1 MKRLHRLTA
10 ILVKLQSKKIVQAAE
25 LATKFEVS
33 LRTIYRDMQALT
45 DAGVPI
51 GAEAGTGYYL
61 VDGYSL
67 PPVMFTEKEANA
79 LLTASK
85 IINTNNDQSLIN
97 EYHEAIDKV
106 IAVLKT
112 TQKEKLK
119 VLEQRVFTYNRE
131 KINPSTSLSVIQQ
144 AITDYRVLEIQ
155 YTKANGEF
163 SKRKV
168 EPLGVYFTNN
178 TWIMIAHCRLRKD
191 YREFRTDRI
200 QNFIE
205 TQELF
210 PPKQFS
216 LEDYYKRYAEAHES
230 SDIFTKKTTDI
241 GLS

>member
-25 LATKFEVS
+25 LADKFDVS

-51 GAEAGTGYYL
+51 GAEAGTGYFL
-61 VDGYSL
+61 VEGYSL

-85 IINTNNDQSLIN
+85 IIETNNDESLIS
-97 EYHEAIDKV
+97 EYRDAIDKV
-106 IAVLKT
+106 IAVLRT
-112 TQKEKLK
+112 TQKKKLEI
-119 VLEQRVFTYNRE
+119 LEQRIFTYSRRA
-131 KINPSTSLSVIQQ
+131 IHPSNSLSIIQQ
-144 AITDYRVLEIQ
+144 AITDLRVLEIQ
-155 YTKANGEF
+155 YTNVTKEH
-163 SKRKV
+163 SKRLI

-178 TWIMIAHCRLRKD
+178 TWILIAYCRLRQD

-200 QNFIE
+200 IHLIE

-210 PPKQFS
+210 HQQKFT
-216 LEDYYKRYAEAHES
+216 LEDYYNKRAQFYRTNS
-230 SDIFTKKTTDI
+230 TS
-241 GLS
+241 

>member
-10 ILVKLQSKKIVQAAE
+10 ILVKLQSKKVVQAAE
-25 LATKFEVS
+25 LANKFEVS

-85 IINTNNDQSLIN
+85 IIKTNNDQSLIN
-97 EYHEAIDKV
+97 EYQEAIDKV

-119 VLEQRVFTYNRE
+119 ILEERVFTYNTIVART
-131 KINPSTSLSVIQQ
+131 STSLSVIQQ
-144 AITDYRVLEIQ
+144 AITDFRVLEIQ
-155 YTKANGEF
+155 YTKASGEY
-163 SKRKV
+163 SKRLI

-200 QNFIE
+200 LNLIE

-210 PPKQFS
+210 SPKHFS
-216 LEDYYKRYAEAHES
+216 LEDYYKKRAEECNFS
-230 SDIFTKKTTDI
+230 TFPKEKYY
-241 GLS
+241 

>member
-25 LATKFEVS
+25 LADKFDVS

-67 PPVMFTEKEANA
+67 PPIMFTEKEANA

-85 IINTNNDQSLIN
+85 IIKTNNDQSLIN
-97 EYHEAIDKV
+97 EYQEAIDKV

-119 VLEQRVFTYNRE
+119 ILEERVFTYNRNV
-131 KINPSTSLSVIQQ
+131 IHPSTSLSVIQQ
-144 AITDYRVLEIQ
+144 AITDFRVLEIQ
-155 YTKANGEF
+155 YAKASGEY
-163 SKRKV
+163 SKRLV

-200 QNFIE
+200 LNLIE

-210 PPKQFS
+210 SPKHFS
-216 LEDYYKRYAEAHES
+216 LEDYYKKRAEECNFSTFPEEKHY
-230 SDIFTKKTTDI
+230 
-241 GLS
+241 

>member
-10 ILVKLQSKKIVQAAE
+10 ILVKLQSKKVVQAAE
-25 LATKFEVS
+25 LANKFEVS

-85 IINTNNDQSLIN
+85 IIKTNNDQSLIN
-97 EYHEAIDKV
+97 EYQEAIDKV
-106 IAVLKT
+106 IAVLKS

-119 VLEQRVFTYNRE
+119 ILEERVFTYNTIVART
-131 KINPSTSLSVIQQ
+131 STSLSVIQQ
-144 AITDYRVLEIQ
+144 AITDFRVLEIQ
-155 YTKANGEF
+155 YTKASGEY
-163 SKRKV
+163 SKRLI

-200 QNFIE
+200 LNLIE

-210 PPKQFS
+210 SPKHFS
-216 LEDYYKRYAEAHES
+216 LEDYYKKRAEECNFS
-230 SDIFTKKTTDI
+230 TFPKEKYY
-241 GLS
+241 

>member
-25 LATKFEVS
+25 LADKFDVS

-67 PPVMFTEKEANA
+67 PPIMFTEKEANA

-85 IINTNNDQSLIN
+85 IIKTNNDQSLIN
-97 EYHEAIDKV
+97 EYQEAIDKV

-119 VLEQRVFTYNRE
+119 ILEERVFTYNRNV
-131 KINPSTSLSVIQQ
+131 IHPSTSLSVIQQ
-144 AITDYRVLEIQ
+144 AITDFRVLEIQ
-155 YTKANGEF
+155 YAKASGEY
-163 SKRKV
+163 SKRLV

-200 QNFIE
+200 LNLIE

-210 PPKQFS
+210 SPKHFS
-216 LEDYYKRYAEAHES
+216 LEDYYKKRAEECNFS
-230 SDIFTKKTTDI
+230 TFPEEKQ
-241 GLS
+241 LST

>member
-25 LATKFEVS
+25 LANKFDVS

-45 DAGVPI
+45 EAGVPV

-97 EYHEAIDKV
+97 EYQEAIDKV

-112 TQKEKLK
+112 TQKKKLE
-119 VLEQRVFTYNRE
+119 VLEQRVFTYN
-131 KINPSTSLSVIQQ
+131 KTAKVNPSTSLSVIQQ
-144 AITDYRVLEIQ
+144 AITDLRVLEIQ
-155 YTKANGEF
+155 YTTASKVF
-163 SKRKV
+163 SKRLV
-168 EPLGVYFTNN
+168 EPFGVYFTNN
-178 TWIMIAHCRLRKD
+178 TWIMIAYCRLRKD

-200 QNFIE
+200 LNLVE

-210 PPKQFS
+210 PPKHFT
-216 LEDYYKRYAEAHES
+216 LEEYYKLRYEEHSNSEYSEDES
-230 SDIFTKKTTDI
+230 
-241 GLS
+241 

>member
-25 LATKFEVS
+25 LANKFDVS

-97 EYHEAIDKV
+97 EYQDAIDKV
-106 IAVLKT
+106 IAVLRN

-119 VLEQRVFTYNRE
+119 ILEQRVFSYNRDAI
-131 KINPSTSLSVIQQ
+131 KPSTSLSVIQQ
-144 AITDYRVLEIQ
+144 AITDFRVLEIQ
-155 YTKANGEF
+155 YTKASGEY
-163 SKRKV
+163 SKRMV

-178 TWIMIAHCRLRKD
+178 TWIMIAHCRLRNE

-200 QNFIE
+200 QNLIE
-205 TQELF
+205 TQEIF
-210 PPKQFS
+210 PPKHFS
-216 LEDYYKRYAEAHES
+216 LEEYYKRYTES
-230 SDIFTKKTTDI
+230 HDFSGFPQKKH
-241 GLS
+241 S

>member
-10 ILVKLQSKKIVQAAE
+10 ILVKLQSKKVVQAAE
-25 LATKFEVS
+25 LANKFEVS

-85 IINTNNDQSLIN
+85 IIKTNNDQSLIN
-97 EYHEAIDKV
+97 EYQEAIDKV

-119 VLEQRVFTYNRE
+119 ILEERVFTYNRTA
-131 KINPSTSLSVIQQ
+131 IHTSTSLSVIQQ
-144 AITDYRVLEIQ
+144 AITDFRVLEIQ
-155 YTKANGEF
+155 YTKASGEY
-163 SKRKV
+163 SKRV
-168 EPLGVYFTNN
+168 IEPLGVYFTNN

-200 QNFIE
+200 LNLIE

-210 PPKQFS
+210 SPKHFS
-216 LEDYYKRYAEAHES
+216 LEDYYKKRAEECNFS
-230 SDIFTKKTTDI
+230 TFPKEKYY
-241 GLS
+241 

>member
-10 ILVKLQSKKIVQAAE
+10 ILVKLQSKKVVQAAE
-25 LATKFEVS
+25 LANKFEVS

-85 IINTNNDQSLIN
+85 IIKTNNDQSLIN
-97 EYHEAIDKV
+97 EYQEAIDKV

-119 VLEQRVFTYNRE
+119 ILEERVFTYNNTVIRT
-131 KINPSTSLSVIQQ
+131 STSLSVIQQ
-144 AITDYRVLEIQ
+144 AITDFRVLEIQ
-155 YTKANGEF
+155 YTKASGEY
-163 SKRKV
+163 SKRLI

-200 QNFIE
+200 LNLIE

-210 PPKQFS
+210 SPKHFS
-216 LEDYYKRYAEAHES
+216 LEDYYKKRAEECDFS
-230 SDIFTKKTTDI
+230 TFPKEKYY
-241 GLS
+241 

>member
-10 ILVKLQSKKIVQAAE
+10 ILVKLQSKKVVQAAE
-25 LATKFEVS
+25 LANKFEVS

-85 IINTNNDQSLIN
+85 IIKTNNDQSLIN
-97 EYHEAIDKV
+97 EYQEAIDKV

-119 VLEQRVFTYNRE
+119 ILEERVFTYNRTA
-131 KINPSTSLSVIQQ
+131 IHPSTSLSVIQQ
-144 AITDYRVLEIQ
+144 AITDFRVLEIQ
-155 YTKANGEF
+155 YTKASGEY
-163 SKRKV
+163 SKRLI
-168 EPLGVYFTNN
+168 EPLGAYFTNN

-200 QNFIE
+200 VNLIE
-205 TQELF
+205 TQKLF
-210 PPKQFS
+210 SPKHFS
-216 LEDYYKRYAEAHES
+216 LEDYYKKRAEECDFS
-230 SDIFTKKTTDI
+230 TFPKEKYY
-241 GLS
+241 

>member
-10 ILVKLQSKKIVQAAE
+10 ILVKLQSKKIVQASE
-25 LATKFEVS
+25 LADKFDVS
-33 LRTIYRDMQALT
+33 MRTIYRDMQALT
-45 DAGVPI
+45 EAGVPI

-67 PPVMFTEKEANA
+67 PPIMFTEKEANA

-85 IINTNNDQSLIN
+85 IIKTNNDQSLIN
-97 EYHEAIDKV
+97 EYQEAIDKV

-119 VLEQRVFTYNRE
+119 ILEQRVFTYN
-131 KINPSTSLSVIQQ
+131 KIQTQPSTSLSVIQQ
-144 AITDYRVLEIQ
+144 AITDNRVLEME
-155 YTKANGEF
+155 YTKASGEY

-178 TWIMIAHCRLRKD
+178 TWIMITYCRLRKE

-200 QNFIE
+200 HNLIE
-205 TQELF
+205 THEIF
-210 PPKQFS
+210 SSKHFS
-216 LEDYYKRYAEAHES
+216 LEEYYKKQAEAYNFS
-230 SDIFTKKTTDI
+230 STFP
-241 GLS
+241 

>member
-10 ILVKLQSKKIVQAAE
+10 ILVKLQSKKVVQAAS
-25 LATKFEVS
+25 LADKFEVS

-51 GAEAGTGYYL
+51 GAEAGTGYFL

-85 IINTNNDQSLIN
+85 IIKTNNDQSLIN
-97 EYHEAIDKV
+97 EYQDAIEKV

-112 TQKEKLK
+112 TQKEKLEI
-119 VLEQRVFTYNRE
+119 LEQRIFTYSKRA
-131 KINPSTSLSVIQQ
+131 IHPSNTLSIIQQ
-144 AITDYRVLEIQ
+144 AITDLRILEIQ
-155 YTKANGEF
+155 YAKASKEQ
-163 SKRKV
+163 SKRLI
-168 EPLGVYFTNN
+168 EPLGVYFSNN
-178 TWIMIAHCRLRKD
+178 TWVLIAYCRLRDD

-200 QNFIE
+200 IHLIE

-210 PPKQFS
+210 AQQRFT
-216 LEDYYKRYAEAHES
+216 LEDYYNRRAHLYRTNIS
-230 SDIFTKKTTDI
+230 S
-241 GLS
+241 

>member
-10 ILVKLQSKKIVQAAE
+10 ILVKLQSKKVVQASE
-25 LATKFEVS
+25 LANKFEVS

-85 IINTNNDQSLIN
+85 IIETNNDQSLIN
-97 EYHEAIDKV
+97 EYHEAIEKV

-112 TQKEKLK
+112 SQKKKLEI
-119 VLEQRVFTYNRE
+119 LEQRIFTYNKSVRH
-131 KINPSTSLSVIQQ
+131 PSNSLSIIQQ
-144 AITDYRVLEIQ
+144 AITDLRVLEIQ
-155 YTKANGEF
+155 YTKVTNEF
-163 SKRKV
+163 SKRRI

-178 TWIMIAHCRLRKD
+178 TWIMIAYCRLRKD

-200 QNFIE
+200 VNIIE

-210 PPKQFS
+210 QPQQFT
-216 LEDYYKRYAEAHES
+216 LEDYYNRRAHLYRTNIS
-230 SDIFTKKTTDI
+230 S
-241 GLS
+241 

>member
-25 LATKFEVS
+25 LADKFEVS

-51 GAEAGTGYYL
+51 GAEAGTGYFL

-85 IINTNNDQSLIN
+85 IIRTNNDQSLIN
-97 EYHEAIDKV
+97 EYEDAIDKV
-106 IAVLKT
+106 KAVLKT
-112 TQKEKLK
+112 TQKKKLEI
-119 VLEQRVFTYNRE
+119 LEQRIFTYSRQA
-131 KINPSTSLSVIQQ
+131 IHPSNSLSIIQK
-144 AITDYRVLEIQ
+144 AITDSRILEIK
-155 YTKANGEF
+155 YTTVTKET
-163 SKRKV
+163 SKRLI
-168 EPLGVYFTNN
+168 EPIGVYFTNN
-178 TWIMIAHCRLRKD
+178 TWILIAYCRLRKD

-200 QNFIE
+200 LNLIE

-210 PPKQFS
+210 SPQQFT
-216 LEDYYKRYAEAHES
+216 LEDYYNRRAHLYRTNIS
-230 SDIFTKKTTDI
+230 S
-241 GLS
+241 

>member
-10 ILVKLQSKKIVQAAE
+10 ILVKLQSKKVVQAAE
-25 LATKFEVS
+25 LADKFEVS

-51 GAEAGTGYYL
+51 GAEAGTGYFL
-61 VDGYSL
+61 VDGYAL

-85 IINTNNDQSLIN
+85 IIETNNDQSLIK
-97 EYHEAIDKV
+97 EYHDAIEKV

-112 TQKEKLK
+112 TQKKKLEI
-119 VLEQRVFTYNRE
+119 LEQRIFTYSKRE
-131 KINPSTSLSVIQQ
+131 IHPSNSLSIIQQ
-144 AITDYRVLEIQ
+144 SITDFRVLEIQ
-155 YTKANGEF
+155 YAKADKEY
-163 SKRKV
+163 SKRLI

-178 TWIMIAHCRLRKD
+178 TWILIAYCRLRED

-200 QNFIE
+200 IHLIE

-210 PPKQFS
+210 TQQRFT
-216 LEDYYKRYAEAHES
+216 LEDYYNRRAHLYRTNIS
-230 SDIFTKKTTDI
+230 S
-241 GLS
+241 

>member
-25 LATKFEVS
+25 LADKFEVS

-51 GAEAGTGYYL
+51 GAEAGTGYFL

-85 IINTNNDQSLIN
+85 IIATNNDQSLIN
-97 EYHEAIDKV
+97 EYQEAIDKV

-112 TQKEKLK
+112 TQKKKLEI
-119 VLEQRVFTYNRE
+119 LDQRVFTYNR
-131 KINPSTSLSVIQQ
+131 KVAHPSNTLSVIQQ
-144 AITDYRVLEIQ
+144 AITDFRVLDIQ
-155 YTKANGEF
+155 YTKATEEF
-163 SKRKV
+163 SKRHI

-178 TWIMIAHCRLRKD
+178 TWILIAYCRLRKD

-200 QNFIE
+200 LKLIE
-205 TQELF
+205 TQEIF
-210 PPKQFS
+210 PPQQFT
-216 LEDYYKRYAEAHES
+216 LEDYYNRRLHQYRTNTS
-230 SDIFTKKTTDI
+230 SQ
-241 GLS
+241 

>member
-10 ILVKLQSKKIVQAAE
+10 ILVKLQSKKVVQAAE
-25 LATKFEVS
+25 LANKFDVS

-85 IINTNNDQSLIN
+85 IIKTNNDQSLIN
-97 EYHEAIDKV
+97 EYQEAIDKV

-119 VLEQRVFTYNRE
+119 ILEERVFTYNRTA
-131 KINPSTSLSVIQQ
+131 IHPSTSLSVIQQ
-144 AITDYRVLEIQ
+144 AITDFRVLEIQ
-155 YTKANGEF
+155 YTKASGEY
-163 SKRKV
+163 SKRLI
-168 EPLGVYFTNN
+168 EPLGAYFTNN

-200 QNFIE
+200 VNLIE

-210 PPKQFS
+210 SPKHFS
-216 LEDYYKRYAEAHES
+216 LEDYYKKRAEECS
-230 SDIFTKKTTDI
+230 YSTFPKEKYY
-241 GLS
+241 

>member
-10 ILVKLQSKKIVQAAE
+10 ILVKLQSKKIVLAAE
-25 LATKFEVS
+25 LANKFEVS

-67 PPVMFTEKEANA
+67 PPIMFTEKEANA

-97 EYHEAIDKV
+97 EYQEAIDKV
-106 IAVLKT
+106 IAVLKS

-119 VLEQRVFTYNRE
+119 ILEQRVFTYNRE
-131 KINPSTSLSVIQQ
+131 HVKSSNSLSIIQQ
-144 AITDYRVLEIQ
+144 AITDYRVLEIEYSTASQ
-155 YTKANGEF
+155 EY
-163 SKRKV
+163 SKRLI

-178 TWIMIAHCRLRKD
+178 TWIMIAHCRLRND

-200 QNFIE
+200 LSLIE
-205 TQELF
+205 THEVFSSQH
-210 PPKQFS
+210 FS
-216 LEDYYKRYAEAHES
+216 LEEYYKKRTES
-230 SDIFTKKTTDI
+230 CNYY
-241 GLS
+241 

>member
-25 LATKFEVS
+25 LADKFEVS

-51 GAEAGTGYYL
+51 GAEAGTGYFL

-85 IINTNNDQSLIN
+85 IIETNNDQSLIN
-97 EYHEAIDKV
+97 EYQEAIDKV

-112 TQKEKLK
+112 TQKKKLEI
-119 VLEQRVFTYNRE
+119 LEQRIFTYNRTAVY
-131 KINPSTSLSVIQQ
+131 PSNSLSIIQQ
-144 AITDYRVLEIQ
+144 AITDFRVLEIQ
-155 YTKANGEF
+155 YTTALKES
-163 SKRKV
+163 SKRLI

-178 TWIMIAHCRLRKD
+178 TWILIAYCRLRKD

-200 QNFIE
+200 ANLIE
-205 TQELF
+205 TQEIF
-210 PPKQFS
+210 PSQQFT
-216 LEDYYKRYAEAHES
+216 LEDYYNRRTYAYKTNIS
-230 SDIFTKKTTDI
+230 S
-241 GLS
+241 

>member
-10 ILVKLQSKKIVQAAE
+10 ILVKLQSKKVVQAAE
-25 LATKFEVS
+25 LADKFDVS

-51 GAEAGTGYYL
+51 GAEAGTGYFL

-85 IINTNNDQSLIN
+85 IIETNNDESLIN
-97 EYHEAIDKV
+97 EYRDAIDKV
-106 IAVLKT
+106 IAVLRT
-112 TQKEKLK
+112 TQKKKLEI
-119 VLEQRVFTYNRE
+119 LEQRIFTYSRRE
-131 KINPSTSLSVIQQ
+131 VHPSNSLSIIQQ
-144 AITDYRVLEIQ
+144 AITDLRVLEIQ
-155 YTKANGEF
+155 YTNVTKEL
-163 SKRKV
+163 SKRQI

-178 TWIMIAHCRLRKD
+178 TWILIAYCRLRKD

-200 QNFIE
+200 INLIE

-210 PPKQFS
+210 LHQKFT
-216 LEDYYKRYAEAHES
+216 LEDYYNKRAQLYRVNS
-230 SDIFTKKTTDI
+230 TS
-241 GLS
+241 

>member
-25 LATKFEVS
+25 LADRFDVS

-85 IINTNNDQSLIN
+85 IIKTNNDQSLIN
-97 EYHEAIDKV
+97 EYQEAIDKV
-106 IAVLKT
+106 IAVLRT

-119 VLEQRVFTYNRE
+119 ILEERVFTYNRTA
-131 KINPSTSLSVIQQ
+131 IHPSTTLSVIQQ
-144 AITDYRVLEIQ
+144 AITDFRVLEIQ
-155 YTKANGEF
+155 YTKASGEY
-163 SKRKV
+163 SKRLI
-168 EPLGVYFTNN
+168 EPLGAYFTNN

-200 QNFIE
+200 VNLIE

-210 PPKQFS
+210 SPKYFS
-216 LEDYYKRYAEAHES
+216 LEDYYKKRAEQCNYSTFPKENS
-230 SDIFTKKTTDI
+230 Y
-241 GLS
+241 